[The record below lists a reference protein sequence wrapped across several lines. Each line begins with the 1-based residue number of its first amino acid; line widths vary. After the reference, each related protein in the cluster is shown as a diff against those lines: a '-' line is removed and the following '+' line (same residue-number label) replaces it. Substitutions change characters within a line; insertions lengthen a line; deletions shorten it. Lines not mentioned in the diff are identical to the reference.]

1 MVKQVLLCGCGN
13 IGFRHLQA
21 LSTINTTARITIVE
35 PFEAVHPR
43 IADFIASS
51 AAGGADRYRLLS
63 VLPSPRET
71 FDLAVIATSADTRQ
85 AAFEGIVENHDVGCI
100 IFEKILF
107 QTVSALDT
115 VATDLDRARIPAFVN
130 CGRRGFD
137 SYRALAAEFAGTTPT
152 DITVTGS
159 AFGLAS
165 NAIHFLDLAEFLN
178 GATLTNIDL
187 SGLDAGVVDSKRAGF
202 VEIFGT
208 LAATVN
214 NGASLLVTCTDGD
227 AMSISITLRHGHRT
241 IVIDELGGTK
251 TEAGTTE
258 PFAVKYVSSM
268 PYLYDDA
275 LSSVDPGL
283 TPYAASAHQH
293 RLYLR
298 AMCHHLGLQTGDDAV
313 CPVS

>member
-51 AAGGADRYRLLS
+51 AARGADRYRLLS

-71 FDLAVIATSADTRQ
+71 FDLAVIATSADTRE
-85 AAFEGIVENHDVGCI
+85 AAFDGIVENHDVGCI
-100 IFEKILF
+100 LFEKILF

-115 VATDLDRARIPAFVN
+115 VGANLNRAGIPAFVN

-137 SYRALAAEFAGTTPT
+137 SYRALADEFAGMTPT
-152 DITVTGS
+152 DISVTGS

-178 GATLTNIDL
+178 NATLRDIDL
-187 SGLDAGVVDSKRAGF
+187 SGLDVGAVNSKRAGF
-202 VEIFGT
+202 VEVFGT
-208 LAATVN
+208 LAATLD
-214 NGASLLVTCTDGD
+214 NGASLSVTCTDNN
-227 AMSISITLRHGHRT
+227 AMSISITLRHGDRT
-241 IVIDELGGTK
+241 IVIDEVGGTQI
-251 TEAGTTE
+251 EAGKSK
-258 PFAVKYVSSM
+258 PFAVKYVSGM

-275 LSSVDPGL
+275 LCSSDPGL

-298 AMCHHLGLQTGDDAV
+298 AVCHHLGLPSGDDTV

>member
-21 LSTINTTARITIVE
+21 LSTIETPARITIVE
-35 PFEAVHPR
+35 PFEAAHPR
-43 IADFIASS
+43 IADFIASY
-51 AAGGADRYRLLS
+51 AAGGAERYRLLS
-63 VLPSPRET
+63 ALPSGRET
-71 FDLAVIATSADTRQ
+71 FDLVVIATNADARK
-85 AAFEGIVENHDVGCI
+85 AAFDGIVKNHDVGCI

-107 QTVSALDT
+107 QTVTALDA
-115 VATDLDRARIPAFVN
+115 VGADLDRAGIPAFVN

-137 SYRALAAEFAGTTPT
+137 SYRALATAFADQTPT

-178 GATLTNIDL
+178 GAALTAVDL
-187 SGLDAGVVDSKRAGF
+187 SGLDVGAVQSKRAGF

-208 LAATVN
+208 LTATLD
-214 NGASLLVTCTDGD
+214 NGAKLSVTCTDTD
-227 AMSISITLRHGHRT
+227 AMSIAITLRHGDRT
-241 IVIDELGGTK
+241 IVIDELGGTQ
-251 TEAGTTE
+251 TEGGVTE
-258 PFAVKYVSSM
+258 PFAVKYVSGM
-268 PYLYDDA
+268 PYLYDEA
-275 LSSVDPGL
+275 LQNRDPGL

-298 AMCHHLGLQTGDDAV
+298 AMCRHLELPSGDDTV